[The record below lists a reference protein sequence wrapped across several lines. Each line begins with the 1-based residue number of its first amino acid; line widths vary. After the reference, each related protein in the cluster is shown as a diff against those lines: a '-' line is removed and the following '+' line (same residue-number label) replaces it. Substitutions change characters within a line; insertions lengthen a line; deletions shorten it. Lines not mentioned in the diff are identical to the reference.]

1 MPAGNPS
8 VRRRATTAKPARN
21 PGRPRR
27 ARAAIWVL
35 DHPWFVVLALVSI
48 LFVWWALG
56 TRSQDHH
63 VRAAFPT
70 AFNLT
75 KGLDVQI
82 DGIDAG
88 KIGTVEYRDGK
99 AVVEIGISDERF
111 WPLHVGTRV
120 KSRWGTTIG
129 SGTRRLDVEP
139 GPDSAAEIPEG
150 GIIESRYTL
159 AAVDVDEVLNTFSNA
174 TRGDLRSFMSRTDAA
189 ITGREDQINSSLPAA
204 AGALEATGG
213 VMADL
218 ATDSNALQGLVLN
231 GDRLTRTLAA
241 RRPEVRDLVTVAAQ
255 TFQAFAANSDGVE
268 QSIEQL
274 PGTLREARGTLARL
288 DTSVGT
294 LDGLV
299 SDLRPGAA
307 RLRPLAR
314 AARPALVSLA
324 DTIPSA
330 LSTVRSAT
338 KAAPRLSEL
347 FSAGSPFMQKLGPIL
362 SEMSPMFA
370 CMRPYAPEAGGAVVG
385 LAAWMQ
391 QYILHHP
398 TEGVPGK
405 RFPGARTNGLAHF
418 HPVMA
423 MPQASLASLHSYP
436 APIDSELF
444 TRLSGK
450 KYALPRPP
458 GLTTGQP
465 WFQPE
470 CGAGPE
476 SVDPSKDPEK
486 P

>member
-1 MPAGNPS
+1 M
-8 VRRRATTAKPARN
+8 PARN
-21 PGRPRR
+21 TRTRR
-27 ARAAIWVL
+27 QLAAVWVL
-35 DHPWFVVLALVSI
+35 DHPWYAVLAGLSI
-48 LFVWWALG
+48 LFVWWAIG

-88 KIGTVEYRDGK
+88 KIGSVQYKDGK

-111 WPLHVGTRV
+111 WPLHVGTRAT
-120 KSRWGTTIG
+120 SRWGTTIG

-139 GPDSAAEIPEG
+139 GPQSAPEIPDG

-159 AAVDVDEVLNTFSNA
+159 PAVDVDQVLSTFSQS
-174 TRGDLRSFMSRTDAA
+174 TRTDLRSFMRRTDAA
-189 ITGREDQINSSLPAA
+189 ITGREDQISRSLPSA

-213 VMADL
+213 VMSDL
-218 ATDSNALQGLVLN
+218 AQDSNALRGLVLN
-231 GDRLTRTLAA
+231 GDRLTRTLAV
-241 RRPEVRDLVTVAAQ
+241 RRPEVSDLVTVAAQ

-268 QSIEQL
+268 QTFQQL
-274 PGTLREARGTLARL
+274 PDTLREARGTLARL

-294 LDGLV
+294 LDGLI

-307 RLRPLAR
+307 RLVPLAR
-314 AARPALVSLA
+314 AARPALNALA
-324 DTIPSA
+324 ETVPSA
-330 LSTVRSAT
+330 LATVRSTT
-338 KAAPRLSEL
+338 KAAPRVSEL
-347 FSAGSPFMQKLGPIL
+347 LTAGTPFMRKLDPIL
-362 SEMSPMFA
+362 TQMSPMFA

-391 QYILHHP
+391 QYVLHKP
-398 TEGVPGK
+398 TEGVPAK
-405 RFPGARTNGLAHF
+405 TFPPSGVDGTSHF

-423 MPQASLASLHSYP
+423 EPQASLASLHAYP
-436 APIDSELF
+436 PGIDSVAF
-444 TRLSGK
+444 TALSGK

-458 GLTTGQP
+458 GLTTGQA

-470 CGAGPE
+470 CGAGPDA
-476 SVDPSKDPEK
+476 VDPSKDPEK

>member
-1 MPAGNPS
+1 MPAGNI
-8 VRRRATTAKPARN
+8 
-21 PGRPRR
+21 RR
-27 ARAAIWVL
+27 ARRRVAAVWVL
-35 DHPWFVVLALVSI
+35 DHPWFVVLAGLSI
-48 LFVWWALG
+48 LFVWWAIG
-56 TRSQDHH
+56 TRSQDHY

-88 KIGTVEYRDGK
+88 KIGTVEYKDGK
-99 AVVEIGISDERF
+99 AIVEIGISEDRF

-139 GPDSAAEIPEG
+139 GPQSAPEIPEG
-150 GIIESRYTL
+150 GIIESKYTL
-159 AAVDVDEVLNTFSNA
+159 AAVDVDQVLSTFSQS
-174 TRGDLRSFMSRTDAA
+174 TRNDLRSFMRRTDAA
-189 ITGREDQINSSLPAA
+189 ITGRERQINRSLPSA

-218 ATDSNALQGLVLN
+218 AKDTNALRGLVLN
-231 GDRLTRTLAA
+231 GHRLTRTLAA
-241 RRPEVRDLVTVAAQ
+241 RRPEVSDLVTVAAQ

-274 PGTLREARGTLARL
+274 PETLREARGTLARL

-294 LDGLV
+294 LDGLIA
-299 SDLRPGAA
+299 DLRPGAA
-307 RLRPLAR
+307 RLAPLAR
-314 AARPALVSLA
+314 AARPPREALAGTL
-324 DTIPSA
+324 PSA
-330 LSTVRSAT
+330 RWTGRSTT

-347 FSAGSPFMQKLGPIL
+347 FTAGTPFMQKLGPIL
-362 SEMSPMFA
+362 TEMSPMFA

-391 QYILHHP
+391 QYILKSP
-398 TEGVPGK
+398 TEGIPGK
-405 RFPGARTNGLAHF
+405 TFPGARTNGLARF

-423 MPQASLASLHSYP
+423 GPQVSLASLHSYP
-436 APIDSELF
+436 APIDSEVF

-470 CGAGPE
+470 CGAGPDAL
-476 SVDPSKDPEK
+476 DPRKDPEK
-486 P
+486 KP